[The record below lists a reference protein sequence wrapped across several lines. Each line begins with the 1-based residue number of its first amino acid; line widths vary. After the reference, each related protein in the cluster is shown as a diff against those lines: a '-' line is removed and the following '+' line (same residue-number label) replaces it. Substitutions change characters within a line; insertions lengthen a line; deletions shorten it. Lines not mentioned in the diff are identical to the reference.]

1 MAEAKLKNDTKTSV
15 EGRELIVTR
24 IFHAPRELVFKA
36 WTDPEHV
43 PQWWGPSGFTITT
56 KEIEIK
62 PGGVWHYVMHGPD
75 GTDYDNKIT
84 FREIESP
91 ERLVYSHGDSKE
103 EHFQVTVTFADQGT
117 KTELTMK
124 MRFNSAEELE
134 RTVKEFGAIEGAQS
148 TLGRLENQL
157 PKITYTRAE
166 HTDLIVERI
175 FDAPKSLVFE
185 AFSKAEHLE
194 RWFGVEGWTLPVCNI
209 DFRPGGVWHYCMQSP
224 DGKIKSWGKAVYQ
237 EIVEPEQ
244 IVYVDYF
251 SDEEGNIA
259 EEMPA
264 AQITMTFEEQEG
276 KTLLLSRTRYDSP
289 ENLKKVIDMGVIAGI
304 TQTWNRLAQFLGE
317 LK

>member
-1 MAEAKLKNDTKTSV
+1 M
-15 EGRELIVTR
+15 
-24 IFHAPRELVFKA
+24 
-36 WTDPEHV
+36 
-43 PQWWGPSGFTITT
+43 
-56 KEIEIK
+56 
-62 PGGVWHYVMHGPD
+62 
-75 GTDYDNKIT
+75 
-84 FREIESP
+84 
-91 ERLVYSHGDSKE
+91 
-103 EHFQVTVTFADQGT
+103 
-117 KTELTMK
+117 
-124 MRFNSAEELE
+124 
-134 RTVKEFGAIEGAQS
+134 
-148 TLGRLENQL
+148 
-157 PKITYTRAE
+157 TYTRAE